1 MRIKLIANP
10 VSGGDARPRIE
21 LAREALERCGAEVD
35 LYLTG
40 ARGDARKAAA
50 QALTEGYDRVV
61 AAGGD
66 GTLNEVVN
74 GIASPS
80 MCLLLKPGFPNNWKL
95 HVLWQPG
102 ARPV

>member
-21 LAREALERCGAEVD
+21 LARGALERCGAEVD

-50 QALTEGYDRVV
+50 QALTKWVFPAPR
-61 AAGGD
+61 
-66 GTLNEVVN
+66 
-74 GIASPS
+74 SPS
-80 MCLLLKPGFPNNWKL
+80 NITISP
-95 HVLWQPG
+95 
-102 ARPV
+102 